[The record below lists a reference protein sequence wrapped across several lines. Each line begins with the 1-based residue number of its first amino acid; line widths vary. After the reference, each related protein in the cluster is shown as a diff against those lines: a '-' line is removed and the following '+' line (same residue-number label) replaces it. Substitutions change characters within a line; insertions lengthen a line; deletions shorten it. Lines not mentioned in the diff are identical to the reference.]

1 MDINSIR
8 KDFPILN
15 RNFIYLDSAATSQ
28 KPRQVIDAIRNYYEN
43 YNANVHRS
51 IYSLASEATEIYESS
66 RKNIADFIG
75 ARDNEIIFT
84 RNTTEALNLLSYS
97 LQSKLEKGDEVLLS
111 RMEHH
116 SNLLPWLRLESHGI
130 KVKFIELDSEGNM
143 DEEDFKSKLTKNVK
157 LVSITHVS
165 NVLGTIN
172 NIEFFGKMAKENE
185 SLFVVDGAQ
194 SVPHLPF
201 KINDYIDFLAFSGHK
216 MLGPMGIGV
225 LYGKYS
231 LLEGLPPF
239 MQGGEMVKSVSLER
253 VIYED
258 PPVKFEAGTPNV
270 EGAVGLS
277 AAVDYL
283 KKIGMDNIRKH
294 EYELGKRALELAES
308 NKLIEYYGPRDSRKR
323 SGLISFNLKSKKYD
337 RIVKDLQSKSIIAGK
352 LIHSHDVAEFLGDK
366 SVFARSGYHCAE
378 PLFKYLGINGS
389 VRFSWYL
396 YNTIQE
402 IEKAFE
408 SLGEINV

>member
-172 NIEFFGKMAKENE
+172 NIEFFGKMAKEMSHF
-185 SLFVVDGAQ
+185 SLW
-194 SVPHLPF
+194 
-201 KINDYIDFLAFSGHK
+201 
-216 MLGPMGIGV
+216 MGPNPY
-225 LYGKYS
+225 L
-231 LLEGLPPF
+231 
-239 MQGGEMVKSVSLER
+239 
-253 VIYED
+253 IY
-258 PPVKFEAGTPNV
+258 
-270 EGAVGLS
+270 LS
-277 AAVDYL
+277 
-283 KKIGMDNIRKH
+283 K
-294 EYELGKRALELAES
+294 
-308 NKLIEYYGPRDSRKR
+308 
-323 SGLISFNLKSKKYD
+323 
-337 RIVKDLQSKSIIAGK
+337 
-352 LIHSHDVAEFLGDK
+352 
-366 SVFARSGYHCAE
+366 
-378 PLFKYLGINGS
+378 
-389 VRFSWYL
+389 
-396 YNTIQE
+396 
-402 IEKAFE
+402 
-408 SLGEINV
+408 